1 MPVEGGTPARGF
13 LVETGEKPDL
23 TILRPMNLGEI
34 LDRAFEIYRK
44 RLWLFVG
51 VGVLPATMMLALRS
65 ADLAWVQTSNL
76 VGRFSDGEVTRG
88 GYIAWSWLVSYGYSH
103 ISGFLSLLFLPAF
116 LRLTWC
122 ELFGESTTIVA
133 SLRFA
138 QGRWRSYL
146 WLAALVIAAVLI
158 VPEVLAFG
166 ALYAAV
172 TLEDNLGLFNPPSV
186 SAVVAALVP
195 IPGGLA
201 LILWTNACLALSI
214 PAAATRE
221 SDWIQG
227 LTAELEPHEGQPG
240 KNRHCL
246 DRNHSVLLGSRI
258 GSGIRPQLDGLFSLL
273 LGAFPL
279 ARSASHFRS
288 NARSL
293 RNDWGIRLPLLRYRY
308 RSPLLRPARAQGR
321 LRPRGHD
328 ASRGIGQ
335 TRTQS
340 CRIPGT

>member
-1 MPVEGGTPARGF
+1 
-13 LVETGEKPDL
+13 
-23 TILRPMNLGEI
+23 MNLGEI

-214 PAAATRE
+214 PAAALENLTGFKALRRSWSLTR
-221 SDWIQG
+221 
-227 LTAELEPHEGQPG
+227 
-240 KNRHCL
+240 
-246 DRNHSVLLGSRI
+246 GSRGRI
-258 GSGIRPQLDGLFSLL
+258 AIAWIAITVCYWVLALAAEYVLNWMVYFLYYWAHFHWLGQHLISEVTLVLYGTI
-273 LGAFPL
+273 GAFVFPFYAIAIALLYYDQRVRKEGYDLEVMMQAAGL
-279 ARSASHFRS
+279 AKPEPSHAESPEPDGEKTLSRW
-288 NARSL
+288 ART
-293 RNDWGIRLPLLRYRY
+293 
-308 RSPLLRPARAQGR
+308 
-321 LRPRGHD
+321 PRD
-328 ASRGIGQ
+328 SWDRW
-335 TRTQS
+335 
-340 CRIPGT
+340 